1 MAPHRKTNMYETDLF
16 HDTDNAV
23 AGYQGKR
30 DIHMGVDI
38 GGPVNTNL
46 YAFCDCE
53 ILHFRYN
60 EPKGDYGHIITTSQT
75 EFFL

>member
-1 MAPHRKTNMYETDLF
+1 MYEIDLF
-16 HDTDNAV
+16 HDTDNTV

-46 YAFCDCE
+46 CMDFAIVKSC
-53 ILHFRYN
+53 IL
-60 EPKGDYGHIITTSQT
+60 DTTSPREIT
-75 EFFL
+75 GIS